1 MKKCHCSIKMNY
13 RNNKSQPGGKTK
25 QQPLVLVGQM
35 EIPKELLLVVL
46 SLRINYKAIRFQA

>member
-1 MKKCHCSIKMNY
+1 MKKCHFSIKTNY
-13 RNNKSQPGGKTK
+13 RNHKSQPGGKTK
-25 QQPLVLVGQM
+25 LQTLVLVGQM

>member
-1 MKKCHCSIKMNY
+1 MKKCHFSIKTNY

-25 QQPLVLVGQM
+25 LQTLVLVGQM

-46 SLRINYKAIRFQA
+46 SLRINYKVIRFQA

>member
-1 MKKCHCSIKMNY
+1 MKKCHFSIKTNY
-13 RNNKSQPGGKTK
+13 RNNKSQPGGTTK
-25 QQPLVLVGQM
+25 LQQLVLVGQM